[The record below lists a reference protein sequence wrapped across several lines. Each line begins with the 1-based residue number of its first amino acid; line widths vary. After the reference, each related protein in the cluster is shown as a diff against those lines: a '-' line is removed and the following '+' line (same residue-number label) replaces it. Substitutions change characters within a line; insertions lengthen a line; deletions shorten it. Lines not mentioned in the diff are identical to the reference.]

1 MVHAFSDATVSKTI
15 NHKTMER
22 FTVKHIKT
30 KTAAIVAAIVFVIS
44 TAFGVGFASAAVT
57 STAPPAARIGCVASP
72 NRTLTQVYENVPAN
86 FKCPTGFPVSLS
98 TAGTTGAEGATG
110 PAGPVGATGASGL
123 EGAYY
128 AVAKYDVGDTNGGA
142 VATVA
147 CKATTDVAIS
157 GGVQTLAAGTNG
169 LAGNVPVSSSF
180 PGRMDWS
187 TNTPI
192 AGRLDGWIVQFG
204 GNSSSTSL
212 GDPHYED
219 IYALCVPGAD
229 IPVDTTYTESGS

>member
-1 MVHAFSDATVSKTI
+1 
-15 NHKTMER
+15 MER
-22 FTVKHIKT
+22 FTVNHIKT
-30 KTAAIVAAIVFVIS
+30 KTTAIVAAIASVLVIA
-44 TAFGVGFASAAVT
+44 TGVGFASAATT
-57 STAPPAARIGCVASP
+57 STAPPPARIGCVTSP
-72 NRTLTQVYENVPAN
+72 NRMINQVYENVPAN
-86 FKCPTGFPVSLS
+86 FKCPTGFAVSLS
-98 TAGTTGAEGATG
+98 SAGTTGATG
-110 PAGPVGATGASGL
+110 PAGAVGATGAQGASGL

-169 LAGNVPVSSSF
+169 LTGNVPVSSSF
-180 PGRMDWS
+180 PGRMDWN

-229 IPVDTTYTESGS
+229 VPIDTTYTESGS

>member
-1 MVHAFSDATVSKTI
+1 
-15 NHKTMER
+15 MER
-22 FTVKHIKT
+22 FIVKHIKT
-30 KTAAIVAAIVFVIS
+30 KTVAIIAAIVSVLTIA
-44 TAFGVGFASAAVT
+44 TGVGFASAAVT
-57 STAPPAARIGCVASP
+57 STAPPPARIGCVYGP
-72 NRTLTQVYENVPAN
+72 NRMIDQVYENPPAN
-86 FKCPTGFPVSLS
+86 FKCPTGFAVSLS
-98 TAGTTGAEGATG
+98 SAGTTGAKGATGATGATG
-110 PAGPVGATGASGL
+110 PAGSVGATGASGL

-169 LAGNVPVSSSF
+169 LSGNVPVSSSF

-229 IPVDTTYTESGS
+229 VPVDTTYTESGS